1 MNPSR
6 YKWELLALLSCA
18 FFFHQADRALFSVVL
33 IPIQKELGL
42 TDGQM
47 GEIGSWMFATLAVM
61 VPLAGFLGDRLSR
74 KWIITC
80 SLLFWSCATSVTGMA
95 TGLLGL
101 ILFRSVATGGGESF
115 YAPSAYALL
124 ASHHKTTRSVALSVH
139 QAALY
144 IGLMCS
150 GYLAGMVEAAWGW
163 RTVFYL
169 FGGAGV
175 LLGLVFIFRL
185 KDAPKTEAQAGGAS
199 VCLPGRADARPSQ
212 SFAPSAQQDCASGG
226 LPGRADARPSPF
238 AKRECSAVSAPSVW
252 DSVCVLAK
260 TPSALLATAGF
271 CAVVFV
277 NNAYVFWAPSF
288 VMEKFK
294 DSATPMTL
302 TQAAGGA
309 MLYHHLAA
317 FGAIMAGGFLTDWI
331 VASRPRFRLLLQGSA
346 LLLGAPMIYWIGV
359 ADGVTATWLAMA
371 GYGVFRG
378 LFEVNTH
385 ASLFDVVP
393 PKYRSTA
400 VGLMTMTAFILGTV
414 PPKLIGRF
422 CDLHGKVAGIQ
433 QGFTVLASAYVL
445 GAAAIFCS
453 MLFTFNRDRVV
464 E

>member
-1 MNPSR
+1 MGTAKN

-33 IPIQKELGL
+33 IPIQRELGL

-61 VPLAGFLGDRLSR
+61 VPIAGFLGDRLSR

-80 SLLFWSCATSVTGMA
+80 SLLFWSCATSVTGLA
-95 TGLLGL
+95 SGLLGL

-150 GYLAGMVEAAWGW
+150 GYLAGMVENAFGW

-169 FGGAGV
+169 FGGTGI
-175 LLGLVFIFRL
+175 LLGLVFVFRL
-185 KDAPKTEAQAGGAS
+185 KDAPRVEQKTLVA
-199 VCLPGRADARPSQ
+199 ADKPQLWESIR
-212 SFAPSAQQDCASGG
+212 
-226 LPGRADARPSPF
+226 
-238 AKRECSAVSAPSVW
+238 
-252 DSVCVLAK
+252 VLVK
-260 TPSALLATAGF
+260 TPSVLLATAGF

-294 DSATPMTL
+294 DSAVPMTL

-317 FGAIMAGGFLTDWI
+317 FCAIMAGGFLTDWI
-331 VASRPRFRLLLQGSA
+331 VAKYPRFRLILQGVA
-346 LLLGAPMIYWIGV
+346 LLLGAPMIFWIGV
-359 ADGVTATWLAMA
+359 ADGVQATWLAMA

-400 VGLMTMTAFILGTV
+400 VGLMTMTAFLLGTI
-414 PPKLIGRF
+414 PTWMIGRF

-433 QGFTVLASAYVL
+433 QGFIVLAGAYVL
-445 GAAAIFCS
+445 GAVAIFCS

>member
-1 MNPSR
+1 MGTTKN

-80 SLLFWSCATSVTGMA
+80 SLLFWSCATSITGMA

-124 ASHHKTTRSVALSVH
+124 ASHHKTTRSIALSMH

-150 GYLAGMVEAAWGW
+150 GYLAGMVEAVWGW
-163 RTVFYL
+163 RSVFYI
-169 FGGAGV
+169 FGGFGILLGV
-175 LLGLVFIFRL
+175 LFVFRL
-185 KDAPKTEAQAGGAS
+185 KDAPKEETPAAPAGAAR
-199 VCLPGRADARPSQ
+199 GRA
-212 SFAPSAQQDCASGG
+212 
-226 LPGRADARPSPF
+226 RATDGAGKP
-238 AKRECSAVSAPSVW
+238 KVW
-252 DSVCVLAK
+252 ESVCVLVK
-260 TPSALLATAGF
+260 TPSALLATVGF

-294 DSATPMTL
+294 DAAVPMSL

-317 FGAIMAGGFLTDWI
+317 FGAIMAGGFLTDWL
-331 VASRPRFRLLLQGSA
+331 VSRHPRFRLLLQGFA
-346 LLLGAPMIYWIGV
+346 LLLGAPMIYLIGV
-359 ADGVTATWLAMA
+359 ADGVQATWLAMA

-385 ASLFDVVP
+385 ASLFDVVSS
-393 PKYRSTA
+393 KYRSTA

-414 PPKLIGRF
+414 PTWMIGRF
-422 CDLHGKVAGIQ
+422 CDLHGKVGGIQ
-433 QGFTVLASAYVL
+433 QGFVVMACAYVV

>member
-1 MNPSR
+1 VTSSR

-33 IPIQKELGL
+33 IPIQRELGL

-80 SLLFWSCATSVTGMA
+80 SLLFWSCATSVTGLA
-95 TGLLGL
+95 SGLLGL

-150 GYLAGMVEAAWGW
+150 GYLAGMVENAFGW

-169 FGGAGV
+169 FGGTGI
-175 LLGLVFIFRL
+175 LLGLVFVFRL
-185 KDAPKTEAQAGGAS
+185 KDAPRVEQKTLVA
-199 VCLPGRADARPSQ
+199 ADKPQLWESIR
-212 SFAPSAQQDCASGG
+212 
-226 LPGRADARPSPF
+226 
-238 AKRECSAVSAPSVW
+238 
-252 DSVCVLAK
+252 VLVK
-260 TPSALLATAGF
+260 TPSVLLATAGF

-294 DSATPMTL
+294 DSAVPMTL

-317 FGAIMAGGFLTDWI
+317 FCAIMAGGFLTDWI
-331 VASRPRFRLLLQGSA
+331 VAKYPRFRLILQGVA
-346 LLLGAPMIYWIGV
+346 LLLGAPMIFWIGV
-359 ADGVTATWLAMA
+359 ADGVQATWLAMA

-400 VGLMTMTAFILGTV
+400 VGLMTMTAFLLGTI
-414 PPKLIGRF
+414 PTWMIGRF

-433 QGFTVLASAYVL
+433 QGFIVLAGAYVL
-445 GAAAIFCS
+445 GAVAIFCS

>member
-1 MNPSR
+1 MSQSR

-74 KWIITC
+74 KWIITF
-80 SLLFWSCATSVTGMA
+80 SLLFWSCATSVTGLA

-124 ASHHKTTRSVALSVH
+124 ASHHKTTRSIALSVH

-144 IGLMCS
+144 LGLMCS

-163 RTVFYL
+163 RSVFYL
-169 FGGAGV
+169 FGGGGV
-175 LLGLVFIFRL
+175 LLGLIFIFRL
-185 KDAPKTEAQAGGAS
+185 KDTPAAEPTAARLPDKPKVWES
-199 VCLPGRADARPSQ
+199 VRVLVRT
-212 SFAPSAQQDCASGG
+212 
-226 LPGRADARPSPF
+226 
-238 AKRECSAVSAPSVW
+238 PSV
-252 DSVCVLAK
+252 
-260 TPSALLATAGF
+260 LLTTLGF

-294 DSATPMTL
+294 DAAAPMTL

-317 FGAIMAGGFLTDWI
+317 FCAIMAGGFLTDWR
-331 VASRPRFRLLLQGSA
+331 VAKNPRFRLLLQGSA

-393 PKYRSTA
+393 SKYRSTA

-414 PPKLIGRF
+414 PTVMIGTF
-422 CDLHGKVAGIQ
+422 CDLHGKVAGIR
-433 QGFTVLASAYVL
+433 QGFLVLAIAYVL

>member
-1 MNPSR
+1 METAKN

-33 IPIQKELGL
+33 IPIQRELAL

-80 SLLFWSCATSVTGMA
+80 SLLFWSFATSVTGLA
-95 TGLLGL
+95 SGLLGL

-150 GYLAGMVEAAWGW
+150 GYLAGMVENAFGW

-169 FGGAGV
+169 FGGTGI
-175 LLGLVFIFRL
+175 LLGLVFVFRL
-185 KDAPKTEAQAGGAS
+185 KDAPRVEQKTLVGADKPQLWES
-199 VCLPGRADARPSQ
+199 IR
-212 SFAPSAQQDCASGG
+212 
-226 LPGRADARPSPF
+226 
-238 AKRECSAVSAPSVW
+238 
-252 DSVCVLAK
+252 VLVK
-260 TPSALLATAGF
+260 TPSVLLATAGF

-294 DSATPMTL
+294 DSAVPMTL

-317 FGAIMAGGFLTDWI
+317 FCAIMAGGFLTDWI
-331 VASRPRFRLLLQGSA
+331 VAKYPRFRLILQGVA
-346 LLLGAPMIYWIGV
+346 LLLGAPMIFWIGV
-359 ADGVTATWLAMA
+359 ADGVQATWLAMA

-400 VGLMTMTAFILGTV
+400 VGLMTMTAFLLGTI
-414 PPKLIGRF
+414 PTWMIGRF

-433 QGFTVLASAYVL
+433 QGFFVLAGAYVL
-445 GAAAIFCS
+445 GAVAIFCS

>member
-1 MNPSR
+1 MNQSAR
-6 YKWELLALLSCA
+6 YKWELLALLSAA

-80 SLLFWSCATSVTGMA
+80 SLLFWSCATSVTGLA

-124 ASHHKTTRSVALSVH
+124 ASHHKTTRSIALSIH

-144 IGLMCS
+144 AGLMCS

-175 LLGLVFIFRL
+175 LLGLVFVFRL
-185 KDAPKTEAQAGGAS
+185 KDAPREGGAS
-199 VCLPGRADARPSQ
+199 V
-212 SFAPSAQQDCASGG
+212 G
-226 LPGRADARPSPF
+226 LPGRADARPSPGI
-238 AKRECSAVSAPSVW
+238 ATGTQQDCTGGAGKPKVW
-252 DSVCVLAK
+252 ESVCVLAK

-294 DSATPMTL
+294 DAAVPMTL

-317 FGAIMAGGFLTDWI
+317 FGAIMAGGFLTDWL
-331 VASRPRFRLLLQGSA
+331 VAKRPRFRLLLQGTA

-359 ADGVTATWLAMA
+359 ADGVQATWLAMA
-371 GYGVFRG
+371 GYGIFRG

-393 PKYRSTA
+393 SKFRSTA

-414 PPKLIGRF
+414 PPKMIGRF

-433 QGFTVLASAYVL
+433 QGFTVMAGAYVL
-445 GAAAIFCS
+445 GAVAIFCS
-453 MLFTFNRDRVV
+453 LFFTFRRDRVV

>member
-1 MNPSR
+1 MTSGEAMKTTSS

-47 GEIGSWMFATLAVM
+47 GQIGSWMFATLAVM

-80 SLLFWSCATSVTGMA
+80 SLLFWSCATSVTGLS

-124 ASHHKTTRSVALSVH
+124 ASHHKKTRSIALSVH

-169 FGGAGV
+169 FGGGGI
-175 LLGLVFIFRL
+175 LLGAVFIFRL
-185 KDAPKTEAQAGGAS
+185 KDAAAEARLDAGGPAADERTGAS
-199 VCLPGRADARPSQ
+199 VCLPGRADARPSRR
-212 SFAPSAQQDCASGG
+212 P
-226 LPGRADARPSPF
+226 LPNLRRDRSSLGS
-238 AKRECSAVSAPSVW
+238 PSVW
-252 DSVCVLAK
+252 ESVCVLAR
-260 TPSALLATAGF
+260 TPSVLLATVGF

-294 DSATPMTL
+294 DAAVPMTL

-317 FGAIMAGGFLTDWI
+317 FCAIMAGGILTDAI
-331 VASRPRFRLLLQGSA
+331 IARHPRFRLLLQGSA
-346 LLLGAPMIYWIGV
+346 LLLGAPLIYWIGEAGSV
-359 ADGVTATWLAMA
+359 RATWLAMA
-371 GYGVFRG
+371 GYGIFRG

-400 VGLMTMTAFILGTV
+400 VGLMTMTAFFLGTI
-414 PPKLIGRF
+414 PTWMIGRF

-433 QGFTVLASAYVL
+433 QGFIVLAGAYVV
-445 GAAAIFCS
+445 GAAAMFCS
-453 MLFTFNRDRVV
+453 MLFTFKNDRVA

>member
-1 MNPSR
+1 MMVSKH
-6 YKWELLALLSCA
+6 YKWELLALLACA

-33 IPIQKELGL
+33 IPIQRELGL

-47 GEIGSWMFATLAVM
+47 GAVGSWMFATLAVM
-61 VPLAGFLGDRLSR
+61 VPLAGFLGDRFSR

-80 SLLFWSCATSVTGMA
+80 SLLFWSFATSMTGLA
-95 TGLLGL
+95 TGLVGL
-101 ILFRSVATGGGESF
+101 VLLRSVATGGGESF

-124 ASHHKTTRSVALSVH
+124 ASHHKATRSVAFSVH

-169 FGGAGV
+169 FGGLGI
-175 LLGLVFIFRL
+175 LLGVVFVFRL
-185 KDAPKTEAQAGGAS
+185 KDAPAGERKAEAHS
-199 VCLPGRADARPSQ
+199 DTP
-212 SFAPSAQQDCASGG
+212 
-226 LPGRADARPSPF
+226 
-238 AKRECSAVSAPSVW
+238 KVW
-252 DSVCVLAK
+252 ESVCVLVK
-260 TPSALLATAGF
+260 TPSVLFATLGF

-277 NNAYVFWAPSF
+277 NNAYVFWAPAF

-294 DSATPMTL
+294 HAAAPMTL
-302 TQAAGGA
+302 TQAAGGT

-317 FGAIMAGGFLTDWI
+317 FCAIMAGGLLTDRM
-331 VASRPRFRLLLQGSA
+331 VVKHPRFRLLLQGAS
-346 LLLGAPMIYWIGV
+346 LLLGAPMIYWIG
-359 ADGVTATWLAMA
+359 AAGGVKATWLAMA

-393 PKYRSTA
+393 SKYRSTA
-400 VGLMTMTAFILGTV
+400 VGLMTMTAFFLGTV
-414 PPKLIGRF
+414 PTVMIGKF

-433 QGFTVLASAYVL
+433 QGFSVLACVYVL

-453 MLFTFNRDRVV
+453 MIFTFRRDRVV

>member
-1 MNPSR
+1 VIQLTQSCDEWSRDGESALRTKRLLPGESGFNKGLYVNSSR

-47 GEIGSWMFATLAVM
+47 GQIGSWMFATLAVM

-95 TGLLGL
+95 TGLVGL

-124 ASHHKTTRSVALSVH
+124 ASHHKTTRSIALSVH

-144 IGLMCS
+144 VGLMCS
-150 GYLAGMVEAAWGW
+150 GYLAGAVNAAWGW
-163 RTVFYL
+163 RTVFYI
-169 FGGAGV
+169 FGGCGI
-175 LLGLVFIFRL
+175 LLGFVFVFRL
-185 KDAPKTEAQAGGAS
+185 KDTPGVEPKAQA
-199 VCLPGRADARPSQ
+199 VADKPKAWE
-212 SFAPSAQQDCASGG
+212 SF
-226 LPGRADARPSPF
+226 
-238 AKRECSAVSAPSVW
+238 
-252 DSVCVLAK
+252 CVLVK
-260 TPSALLATAGF
+260 TPSVLLATAGF

-294 DSATPMTL
+294 DAANPISL
-302 TQAAGGA
+302 TQAAGGT

-317 FGAIMAGGFLTDWI
+317 FCAIMMGGLLTDGM
-331 VASRPRFRLLLQGSA
+331 VAKHPRFRLLLQGIA
-346 LLLGAPMIYWIGV
+346 LLLGTPMIYWIGV
-359 ADGVTATWLAMA
+359 ANTVSATWLAMA
-371 GYGVFRG
+371 GYGIFRG

-393 PKYRSTA
+393 AKYRSTA
-400 VGLMTMTAFILGTV
+400 VGLMTMTAFIFGTLPTWV
-414 PPKLIGRF
+414 IGRF
-422 CDLHGKVAGIQ
+422 CDAHGKVAGIQ
-433 QGFTVLASAYVL
+433 QGFAVMACAYLVGSAS
-445 GAAAIFCS
+445 IFCS

>member
-1 MNPSR
+1 MEDMETTKS
-6 YKWELLALLSCA
+6 YKWELLALLSAA

-61 VPLAGFLGDRLSR
+61 VPVAGFLGDRLSR

-80 SLLFWSCATSVTGMA
+80 SLIFWSCATSITGLA

-101 ILFRSVATGGGESF
+101 VLFRSVATGGGESF

-124 ASHHKTTRSVALSVH
+124 ASHHKATRSVALSVH

-144 IGLMCS
+144 VGLMCS
-150 GYLAGMVEAAWGW
+150 GYLAGAVNAAWGW
-163 RTVFYL
+163 RTVFYV

-175 LLGLVFIFRL
+175 LLGLVFVFRL
-185 KDAPKTEAQAGGAS
+185 KDTGAPSRSEAQERQYEDGGAS
-199 VCLPGRADARPSQ
+199 G
-212 SFAPSAQQDCASGG
+212 
-226 LPGRADARPSPF
+226 
-238 AKRECSAVSAPSVW
+238 VW
-252 DSVCVLAK
+252 QSVCVLAR

-271 CAVVFV
+271 CAIVFA
-277 NNAYVFWAPSF
+277 NNAYVFWAPTF
-288 VMEKFK
+288 VMEKFGA
-294 DSATPMTL
+294 SAGLTL

-317 FGAIMAGGFLTDWI
+317 FAAILAGGVLTDRL
-331 VASRPRFRLLLQGSA
+331 VARWPRFRLLLQGTA
-346 LLLGAPMIYWIGV
+346 LLLGAPAIYWIGA
-359 ADGVTATWLAMA
+359 ADGVAATWAAMA
-371 GYGVFRG
+371 CYGVFRG

-393 PKYRSTA
+393 PRYRSTA
-400 VGLMTMTAFILGTV
+400 VGLMTMTAFLLGTI
-414 PPKLIGRF
+414 PPKLIGGF
-422 CDLHGKVAGIQ
+422 CDLQGKVAGIQ
-433 QGFTVLASAYVL
+433 QGFAVMAGVYLA
-445 GAAAIFCS
+445 GAAAVFAS
-453 MLFTFNRDRVV
+453 ALFTFRRDRIA

>member
-1 MNPSR
+1 MKPSKN

-74 KWIITC
+74 KWIITL
-80 SLLFWSCATSVTGMA
+80 SLLFWSCATSVTGLA

-124 ASHHKTTRSVALSVH
+124 ASHHRTTRSVALSVH

-163 RTVFYL
+163 RSVFYL

-175 LLGLVFIFRL
+175 LLGLVFVFRL
-185 KDAPKTEAQAGGAS
+185 RDAPCGGGAS
-199 VCLPGRADARPSQ
+199 
-212 SFAPSAQQDCASGG
+212 FG
-226 LPGRADARPSPF
+226 LPERADARPSPEF
-238 AKRECSAVSAPSVW
+238 AASAQRVCAKGPDKPKVW
-252 DSVCVLAK
+252 ESVCVLVK
-260 TPSALLATAGF
+260 TPSVLLATVGF

-294 DSATPMTL
+294 DAATPMTL

-317 FGAIMAGGFLTDWI
+317 FGAIMAGGFLTDFI
-331 VASRPRFRLLLQGSA
+331 VVKRPRFRLLLQGLA

-371 GYGVFRG
+371 GYGLFRG

-400 VGLMTMTAFILGTV
+400 VGLMTMTAFIIGTV
-414 PPKLIGRF
+414 PPKMIGKF
-422 CDLHGKVAGIQ
+422 CDVHGKVAGIQ
-433 QGFTVLASAYVL
+433 QGFTVLACAYVV

-453 MLFTFNRDRVV
+453 LFFTFNRDRVA
-464 E
+464 EQG

>member
-1 MNPSR
+1 LKLENRS

-47 GEIGSWMFATLAVM
+47 GEIGSWMFGTLALM

-80 SLLFWSCATSVTGMA
+80 SLLFWSCATSVTGLA
-95 TGLLGL
+95 TGLVGL

-124 ASHHKTTRSVALSVH
+124 ASHHKATRSVALSVH

-144 IGLMCS
+144 VGLMCS
-150 GYLAGMVEAAWGW
+150 GYLAGMAEAAWGW
-163 RTVFYL
+163 RTVFYI

-175 LLGLVFIFRL
+175 LLGLVFVFRL
-185 KDAPKTEAQAGGAS
+185 KDAPAELRSDKGRPVADDRAGGTS
-199 VCLPGRADARPSQ
+199 VCLPGRADARPAQ
-212 SFAPSAQQDCASGG
+212 RIAPNAQRDCPSG
-226 LPGRADARPSPF
+226 
-238 AKRECSAVSAPSVW
+238 CAPSVW
-252 DSVCVLAK
+252 NSVCVLVK
-260 TPSALLATAGF
+260 TPSVLLATAGF

-317 FGAIMAGGFLTDWI
+317 FGAIMAGGFISDWM
-331 VASRPRFRLLLQGSA
+331 VAKHPRFRLLLQGSA

-371 GYGVFRG
+371 GYGLFRG

-393 PKYRSTA
+393 PRFRSTA
-400 VGLMTMTAFILGTV
+400 VGLMTMTAFILGTI

-433 QGFTVLASAYVL
+433 QGFTVLACAYVL
-445 GAAAIFCS
+445 GAVAIFCS

>member
-1 MNPSR
+1 MKKSC

-95 TGLLGL
+95 TGILGL

-124 ASHHKTTRSVALSVH
+124 ASHHKATRSVALSVH

-150 GYLAGMVEAAWGW
+150 GYLAGMVEAAFGW
-163 RTVFYL
+163 RTVFYI

-175 LLGLVFIFRL
+175 LLGLLFVFRL
-185 KDAPKTEAQAGGAS
+185 RDAPKAEALKVVA
-199 VCLPGRADARPSQ
+199 
-212 SFAPSAQQDCASGG
+212 APDKPKVMESIRI
-226 LPGRADARPSPF
+226 L
-238 AKRECSAVSAPSVW
+238 V
-252 DSVCVLAK
+252 K
-260 TPSALLATAGF
+260 TPSVLLATAGF

-331 VASRPRFRLLLQGSA
+331 VAKRPRFRLLLQGSA

-433 QGFTVLASAYVL
+433 QGFSVLACAYVL
-445 GAAAIFCS
+445 GAIAIFCS
-453 MLFTFNRDRVV
+453 MLFTFKRDRVV

>member
-1 MNPSR
+1 MSDGADTSDCPNESDNTIMKTSKT
-6 YKWELLALLSCA
+6 YKWELLALLSFA

-33 IPIQKELGL
+33 IPIQGELGL

-61 VPLAGFLGDRLSR
+61 VPLAGFMGDRLSR

-124 ASHHKTTRSVALSVH
+124 ASHHKETRSVALSVH

-144 IGLMCS
+144 VGLMCS
-150 GYLAGMVEAAWGW
+150 GYLAGMVEAAFGW

-185 KDAPKTEAQAGGAS
+185 KDAPAEI
-199 VCLPGRADARPSQ
+199 RP
-212 SFAPSAQQDCASGG
+212 D
-226 LPGRADARPSPF
+226 SP
-238 AKRECSAVSAPSVW
+238 AVVRGPSVW
-252 DSVCVLAK
+252 ESVRALVK

-277 NNAYVFWAPSF
+277 NNAYVFWAPTF
-288 VMEKFK
+288 VMEKFR
-294 DSATPMTL
+294 DSSTPMTL

-331 VASRPRFRLLLQGSA
+331 VARHPRFRLLLQGSA

-359 ADGVTATWLAMA
+359 ADGATATWFAMA

-393 PKYRSTA
+393 PKFRSTA

-414 PPKLIGRF
+414 PPKMIGKF

-433 QGFTVLASAYVL
+433 QGFSVLACAYVL
-445 GAAAIFCS
+445 GAVAIFCS

>member
-1 MNPSR
+1 MGTSKS
-6 YKWELLALLSCA
+6 YKWELLALLSFA

-42 TDGQM
+42 SDGQM

-80 SLLFWSCATSVTGMA
+80 SLLFWSCATSITGMA

-169 FGGAGV
+169 FGGAGI

-185 KDAPKTEAQAGGAS
+185 KDAPADERAGAAS
-199 VCLPGRADARPSQ
+199 S
-212 SFAPSAQQDCASGG
+212 
-226 LPGRADARPSPF
+226 PGRADARPSPL
-238 AKRECSAVSAPSVW
+238 SAPNAQRAGPSGKGPSVW
-252 DSVCVLAK
+252 DSVRVLVK

-277 NNAYVFWAPSF
+277 NNAYVFWAPTF
-288 VMEKFK
+288 VLEKFK
-294 DSATPMTL
+294 DSPTPMTL

-317 FGAIMAGGFLTDWI
+317 FAAIMAGGFVTDWA
-331 VASRPRFRLLLQGSA
+331 VSRYPRFRLLLQGGA
-346 LLLGAPMIYWIGV
+346 LLLGAPTIYWIGV
-359 ADGVTATWLAMA
+359 ADGITATWVAMA
-371 GYGVFRG
+371 GYGIFRG

-393 PKYRSTA
+393 AKFRSTA
-400 VGLMTMTAFILGTV
+400 VGLMTMTAFFLGTV
-414 PPKLIGRF
+414 PPKMIGRF

-433 QGFTVLASAYVL
+433 QGFTVLACAYVL

>member
-1 MNPSR
+1 MKKSC

-95 TGLLGL
+95 TGILGL

-124 ASHHKTTRSVALSVH
+124 ASHHKATRSVALSVH

-150 GYLAGMVEAAWGW
+150 GYLAGMVEAAFGW
-163 RTVFYL
+163 RTVFYI

-175 LLGLVFIFRL
+175 LLGLLFVFRL
-185 KDAPKTEAQAGGAS
+185 RDAPKAEALKVVA
-199 VCLPGRADARPSQ
+199 
-212 SFAPSAQQDCASGG
+212 APDKPKVMESIRI
-226 LPGRADARPSPF
+226 L
-238 AKRECSAVSAPSVW
+238 V
-252 DSVCVLAK
+252 K
-260 TPSALLATAGF
+260 TPSVLLATAGF

-331 VASRPRFRLLLQGSA
+331 VAKRPRFRLLLQGSA

-393 PKYRSTA
+393 PKCRSTA

-433 QGFTVLASAYVL
+433 QGFSVLACAYVL
-445 GAAAIFCS
+445 GSIAIFCS
-453 MLFTFNRDRVV
+453 MLFTFKRDRVV

>member
-1 MNPSR
+1 LKLEKR
-6 YKWELLALLSCA
+6 CYKWELLALLSCA

-33 IPIQKELGL
+33 LPIQKELGL

-80 SLLFWSCATSVTGMA
+80 SLIFWSCATSVTGLA
-95 TGLLGL
+95 TGMLGL

-124 ASHHKTTRSVALSVH
+124 ASHHTTTRSTALSIH

-144 IGLMCS
+144 AGLMCS
-150 GYLAGMVEAAWGW
+150 GYLAGLVEAAWGW
-163 RTVFYL
+163 RSVFYL

-185 KDAPKTEAQAGGAS
+185 RDAEAGGT
-199 VCLPGRADARPSQ
+199 PNT
-212 SFAPSAQQDCASGG
+212 PSAEATGG
-226 LPGRADARPSPF
+226 KPNSEDSDKPGVWEAVRAL
-238 AKRECSAVSAPSVW
+238 V
-252 DSVCVLAK
+252 K

-277 NNAYVFWAPSF
+277 NNAYVFWAPTF

-294 DSATPMTL
+294 DAPEPMTL

-317 FGAIMAGGFLTDWI
+317 FCAIMAGGFLTDWM
-331 VASRPRFRLLLQGSA
+331 VARYPRFRLALQGAA
-346 LLLGAPMIYWIGV
+346 LLLGAPMIWWIGAAGTV
-359 ADGVTATWLAMA
+359 GATWLAMA

-385 ASLFDVVP
+385 ASLFDVVRP
-393 PKYRSTA
+393 RYRSTA
-400 VGLMTMTAFILGTV
+400 VGLMTMTAFILGTI
-414 PPKLIGRF
+414 PTWMIGRF

-433 QGFTVLASAYVL
+433 RGFVVLACAYVL
-445 GAAAIFCS
+445 GAAAVYCS
-453 MLFTFNRDRVV
+453 MLCTFRRDRVT

>member
-1 MNPSR
+1 MWICKRSPAGGEWHLPVISEEIMAISKN
-6 YKWELLALLSCA
+6 YKWELLTLLSCA

-33 IPIQKELGL
+33 IPIQTELGL
-42 TDGQM
+42 TDGQL

-74 KWIITC
+74 KWIITI

-101 ILFRSVATGGGESF
+101 ILLRSVATGGGESF

-124 ASHHKTTRSVALSVH
+124 ASHHKATRSVALSIH
-139 QAALY
+139 QGALY
-144 IGLMCS
+144 LGLMCS

-163 RTVFYL
+163 RAVFYL
-169 FGGAGV
+169 FGGCGIV
-175 LLGLVFIFRL
+175 LGLVFVFRL
-185 KDAPKTEAQAGGAS
+185 KDAPKEE
-199 VCLPGRADARPSQ
+199 V
-212 SFAPSAQQDCASGG
+212 
-226 LPGRADARPSPF
+226 
-238 AKRECSAVSAPSVW
+238 KAVSAAEKPKVW
-252 DSVCVLAK
+252 ESVCVLVK
-260 TPSALLATAGF
+260 TPSVLLATIGF

-277 NNAYVFWAPSF
+277 NNAYVFWAPTF

-294 DSATPMTL
+294 DAAVPMTL
-302 TQAAGGA
+302 TRAAGGA

-317 FGAIMAGGFLTDWI
+317 FCAIMAGGFLTDWM
-331 VASRPRFRLLLQGSA
+331 VRNNPRFRLMLQGSA
-346 LLLGAPMIYWIGV
+346 LLLGAPMIYLIGK
-359 ADGVTATWLAMA
+359 ADGVMATWFAMA

-385 ASLFDVVP
+385 ASLFDVVS

-414 PPKLIGRF
+414 PTMMIGKF

-433 QGFTVLASAYVL
+433 QGFAFLAGAYVL
-445 GAAAIFCS
+445 GSAAIFCS
-453 MLFTFNRDRVV
+453 MLFTFRRDRVIELV
-464 E
+464 

>member
-1 MNPSR
+1 MKVSKS
-6 YKWELLALLSCA
+6 YKWELLALLSVA
-18 FFFHQADRALFSVVL
+18 FFFHQADRALFSVML
-33 IPIQKELGL
+33 IPIQNELGL

-47 GEIGSWMFATLAVM
+47 GAIGSWMFATLAVM
-61 VPLAGFLGDRLSR
+61 VPIAGFMGDRLSR

-80 SLLFWSCATSVTGMA
+80 SLIFWSCATALTGMA
-95 TGLLGL
+95 TGVVGL

-115 YAPSAYALL
+115 YAPSAYALI
-124 ASHHKTTRSVALSVH
+124 ASYHKKTRSLAFSVH

-144 IGLMCS
+144 VGLMCS
-150 GYLAGMVEAAWGW
+150 GYLAGMIEAAFGW
-163 RTVFYL
+163 RMVFYL

-185 KDAPKTEAQAGGAS
+185 KDAPAESQPDKPAA
-199 VCLPGRADARPSQ
+199 VDKPSIWE
-212 SFAPSAQQDCASGG
+212 SI
-226 LPGRADARPSPF
+226 R
-238 AKRECSAVSAPSVW
+238 
-252 DSVCVLAK
+252 VLVK

-277 NNAYVFWAPSF
+277 NNAYVFWAPTF

-294 DSATPMTL
+294 SSATPMTL
-302 TQAAGGA
+302 TQAAGGT

-317 FGAIMAGGFLTDWI
+317 FAAIMAGGVLTDWA
-331 VASRPRFRLLLQGSA
+331 VSRYPRFRLLLQGTA

-359 ADGVTATWLAMA
+359 ANGVTATWIAMA
-371 GYGVFRG
+371 GYGIFRG

-393 PKYRSTA
+393 ARFRSSA
-400 VGLMTMTAFILGTV
+400 VGLMTMTAFFLGTV
-414 PPKLIGRF
+414 PPKMIGKF

-433 QGFTVLASAYVL
+433 QGFTVLAFAYVL
-445 GAAAIFCS
+445 GAIAIFCS

>member
-1 MNPSR
+1 MQTSKA

-33 IPIQKELGL
+33 IPIQTELGL

-61 VPLAGFLGDRLSR
+61 VPIAGFLGDRLSR

-80 SLLFWSCATSVTGMA
+80 SLLFWSCATSITGMA
-95 TGLLGL
+95 TGLIGL

-124 ASHHKTTRSVALSVH
+124 ASHHKETRSVALSIH

-150 GYLAGMVEAAWGW
+150 GYLAGMVEAAFGW

-185 KDAPKTEAQAGGAS
+185 KDASMTESPKVVTAS
-199 VCLPGRADARPSQ
+199 DKPKVLQ
-212 SFAPSAQQDCASGG
+212 SIRI
-226 LPGRADARPSPF
+226 L
-238 AKRECSAVSAPSVW
+238 V
-252 DSVCVLAK
+252 K
-260 TPSALLATAGF
+260 TPSVLLATAGF

-277 NNAYVFWAPSF
+277 NNAYVFWAPAF
-288 VMEKFK
+288 VMERFK
-294 DSATPMTL
+294 GSSTPMTL

-317 FGAIMAGGFLTDWI
+317 FVAIMAGGLLTDRL
-331 VASRPRFRLLLQGSA
+331 VARHPRFRLFLQGSA
-346 LLLGAPMIYWIGV
+346 LVLGAPMIYWIGV
-359 ADGVTATWLAMA
+359 ADGVTATWIAMA

-393 PKYRSTA
+393 PKFRSSA
-400 VGLMTMTAFILGTV
+400 VGLMTMTAFILGTI
-414 PPKLIGRF
+414 PPRLIGRF

-433 QGFTVLASAYVL
+433 QGFTVLACAYIL
-445 GAAAIFCS
+445 GAIAIFCS
-453 MLFTFNRDRVV
+453 MLFTFNRDRVAD
-464 E
+464 

>member
-1 MNPSR
+1 MSQSR
-6 YKWELLALLSCA
+6 YKWELLALLACE

-33 IPIQKELGL
+33 IPIQRELGL

-47 GEIGSWMFATLAVM
+47 GAVGSWMFATLAVM
-61 VPLAGFLGDRLSR
+61 VPLAGFLGDRVSR

-80 SLLFWSCATSVTGMA
+80 SLLFWSFATSMTGLA
-95 TGLLGL
+95 TGLVGL
-101 ILFRSVATGGGESF
+101 VLLRSVATGGGESF

-124 ASHHKTTRSVALSVH
+124 ASHHKATRSVAFSVH

-169 FGGAGV
+169 FGGLGI
-175 LLGLVFIFRL
+175 LLGVVFVFRL
-185 KDAPKTEAQAGGAS
+185 KDAPAGERKAEAHS
-199 VCLPGRADARPSQ
+199 DTP
-212 SFAPSAQQDCASGG
+212 
-226 LPGRADARPSPF
+226 
-238 AKRECSAVSAPSVW
+238 KVW
-252 DSVCVLAK
+252 ESVCVLVK
-260 TPSALLATAGF
+260 TPSVLFATLGF

-277 NNAYVFWAPSF
+277 NNAYVFWAPAF

-294 DSATPMTL
+294 HAAAPMTL
-302 TQAAGGA
+302 TQAAGGT

-317 FGAIMAGGFLTDWI
+317 FCAILAGGLLTDWM
-331 VASRPRFRLLLQGSA
+331 VVKHPRFRLLLQGVA
-346 LLLGAPMIYWIGV
+346 LLLGAPMIYWIG
-359 ADGVTATWLAMA
+359 AAGGVKATWLAMA

-393 PKYRSTA
+393 SKYRSTA
-400 VGLMTMTAFILGTV
+400 VGLMTMTAFFLGTV
-414 PPKLIGRF
+414 PTVMIGKF

-433 QGFTVLASAYVL
+433 QGFSVLACVYVL

-453 MLFTFNRDRVV
+453 MIFTFRRDRVV

>member
-1 MNPSR
+1 MSQSR

-74 KWIITC
+74 KWIITF
-80 SLLFWSCATSVTGMA
+80 SLLFWSCATSVTGLA
-95 TGLLGL
+95 TGLVGL

-124 ASHHKTTRSVALSVH
+124 ASHHKATRSIALSVH

-144 IGLMCS
+144 LGLMCS

-163 RTVFYL
+163 RSVFYL
-169 FGGAGV
+169 FGGGGV
-175 LLGLVFIFRL
+175 LLGLIFIFRL
-185 KDAPKTEAQAGGAS
+185 KDAPAEVRSDKGRSVADDRAGAS

-212 SFAPSAQQDCASGG
+212 RFAPDAQRDCSSG
-226 LPGRADARPSPF
+226 R
-238 AKRECSAVSAPSVW
+238 APSVW
-252 DSVCVLAK
+252 DSICVLVK

-294 DSATPMTL
+294 DAAAPMTL

-317 FGAIMAGGFLTDWI
+317 FCAIMAGGFLTDWR
-331 VASRPRFRLLLQGSA
+331 VAKNPRFRLLLQGSA

-393 PKYRSTA
+393 SKYRSTA

-414 PPKLIGRF
+414 PTVMIGTF

-433 QGFTVLASAYVL
+433 QGFFVLAIAYVL

>member
-1 MNPSR
+1 MTSSR

-33 IPIQKELGL
+33 IPIQRELGL

-80 SLLFWSCATSVTGMA
+80 SLLFWSCATSVTGLA
-95 TGLLGL
+95 SGLLGL

-150 GYLAGMVEAAWGW
+150 GYLAGMVENAFGW

-169 FGGAGV
+169 FGGTGI
-175 LLGLVFIFRL
+175 LLGLVFVFRL
-185 KDAPKTEAQAGGAS
+185 KDAPRVEQKTLVA
-199 VCLPGRADARPSQ
+199 ADKPQLWESIR
-212 SFAPSAQQDCASGG
+212 
-226 LPGRADARPSPF
+226 
-238 AKRECSAVSAPSVW
+238 
-252 DSVCVLAK
+252 VLVK
-260 TPSALLATAGF
+260 TPSVLLATAGF

-294 DSATPMTL
+294 DSAVPMTL

-317 FGAIMAGGFLTDWI
+317 FCAIMAGGFLTDWI
-331 VASRPRFRLLLQGSA
+331 VAKYPRFRLILQGVA
-346 LLLGAPMIYWIGV
+346 LLLGAPMIFWIGV
-359 ADGVTATWLAMA
+359 ADGVQATWLAMA

-400 VGLMTMTAFILGTV
+400 VGLMTMTAFLLGTI
-414 PPKLIGRF
+414 PTWMIGRF

-433 QGFTVLASAYVL
+433 QGFIVLAGAYVL
-445 GAAAIFCS
+445 GAVAIFCS

>member
-1 MNPSR
+1 MLTSKY

-33 IPIQKELGL
+33 IPIQKDLGL
-42 TDGQM
+42 TDGQL
-47 GEIGSWMFATLAVM
+47 GEIGSWMFATLALM

-74 KWIITC
+74 KWIITI
-80 SLLFWSCATSVTGMA
+80 SLLFWSCATSFTGMA
-95 TGLLGL
+95 TGLFGL
-101 ILFRSVATGGGESF
+101 ILLRSVATGGGESF

-144 IGLMCS
+144 VGLMCS

-163 RTVFYL
+163 RAVFYL
-169 FGGAGV
+169 FGGCGI

-185 KDAPKTEAQAGGAS
+185 KDAPKEERNVVVLTDK
-199 VCLPGRADARPSQ
+199 P
-212 SFAPSAQQDCASGG
+212 
-226 LPGRADARPSPF
+226 
-238 AKRECSAVSAPSVW
+238 KVW
-252 DSVCVLAK
+252 ESVCVLVK
-260 TPSALLATAGF
+260 TPSVLLATAGF

-277 NNAYVFWAPSF
+277 NNAYVFWAPTF

-294 DSATPMTL
+294 DAAVPMTL

-317 FGAIMAGGFLTDWI
+317 FCAIMMGGFLTDWM
-331 VASRPRFRLLLQGSA
+331 VKENPRFRLMLQGSA
-346 LLLGAPMIYWIGV
+346 LLLGAPMIYLIGQ
-359 ADGVTATWLAMA
+359 ADGVIATWFAMA

-400 VGLMTMTAFILGTV
+400 VGLMTMTAFIFGTF
-414 PPKLIGRF
+414 PTMMIGRF
-422 CDLHGKVAGIQ
+422 CDLHGKVSGIQ
-433 QGFTVLASAYVL
+433 QGFVVLAGAYVL
-445 GAAAIFCS
+445 GAVAIFCS
-453 MLFTFNRDRVV
+453 MLLTFKRDRVI